1 MVNTWADF
9 YNEVMPDVPGCPTP
23 LADNAIKNAAIE
35 FCERS
40 MAWRINSAPIDL
52 TAAVPIYTLNNPAGS
67 IVVDIMD
74 ALVSGLQIK
83 AKSHDQL
90 NALYQDWRNE
100 TGDAAYYHRPTP
112 STIRIVPTPTV
123 TTVGALVLSMALK
136 PSRAAT
142 GIDSE
147 LFEQYMEVI
156 AAGAKYRL
164 MIMQKKPWSDPSRAG
179 VQQVTFNNGIAA
191 ASLDTAMGRSRAPIR
206 TRSYS

>member
-9 YNEVMPDVPGCPTP
+9 YNEVLPDLPGCTTA

-35 FCERS
+35 FLERS
-40 MAWRINSAPIDL
+40 MAWRVETAPITL
-52 TAAVPIYTLNNPAGS
+52 TAAVPTYTLNNPAGS
-67 IVVDIMD
+67 IVVEIID
-74 ALVSGLQIK
+74 ALVSGLQITP
-83 AKSHDQL
+83 KSPDQL
-90 NALYQDWRNE
+90 NVLYQNWRNE
-100 TGDAAYYHRPTP
+100 TGDAAYYYRPTP
-112 STIRIVPTPTV
+112 STIRVAPTPSV

-179 VQQVTFNNGIAA
+179 VQQVVFNNGIAA
-191 ASLDTAMGRSRAPIR
+191 ANLAKGRSRAPIR
-206 TRSYS
+206 TKSY